1 MPLEREFHSLSWKL
15 NTIRI
20 VDPGVAGTKQPHSTA
35 KGKEDMAIIMG
46 SRVRSAI
53 RKAWISESEVKV
65 AQSCLT
71 LFDPMD
77 CIWFMEFSSPEYWSE

>member
-46 SRVRSAI
+46 SRVKQLELLGSQI
-53 RKAWISESEVKV
+53 
-65 AQSCLT
+65 
-71 LFDPMD
+71 
-77 CIWFMEFSSPEYWSE
+77 YWMWLVD